1 MKYSNEELSLIK
13 ECLELG
19 CSYKDIATFIYED
32 FGINRTTLAL
42 QNKCFKLGWKSISK
56 VKTNTQF
63 INEIKILTSNIE
75 ILDKYINN
83 YTKIKCKCLVHD
95 HVWSIT
101 PNNLL
106 AGKGCQKCAGNNEKK
121 SHDQFMKEIN
131 NINKNIE
138 ILDKYTTNKTKIKC
152 KCNVDKYIWSVT
164 PNSLLNGSGCPKCSY
179 RNAAG
184 YYSQLTKEQ
193 ADNLGYPLYL
203 YNVIL
208 QYKDEIFCKYGLT
221 KRSNKQRYNEYKP
234 YIVVEELSFEK
245 YDAWTAICKEKEL
258 KSNYTP
264 QIKFCGYTECYL
276 RAH

>member
-19 CSYKDIATFIYED
+19 LGRYNFMLSD
-32 FGINRTTLAL
+32 FGINITTLAL

-106 AGKGCQKCAGNNEKK
+106 AGKGCQKCAGNN
-121 SHDQFMKEIN
+121 
-131 NINKNIE
+131 
-138 ILDKYTTNKTKIKC
+138 
-152 KCNVDKYIWSVT
+152 
-164 PNSLLNGSGCPKCSY
+164 
-179 RNAAG
+179 
-184 YYSQLTKEQ
+184 
-193 ADNLGYPLYL
+193 
-203 YNVIL
+203 
-208 QYKDEIFCKYGLT
+208 
-221 KRSNKQRYNEYKP
+221 
-234 YIVVEELSFEK
+234 
-245 YDAWTAICKEKEL
+245 
-258 KSNYTP
+258 
-264 QIKFCGYTECYL
+264 
-276 RAH
+276 